1 MSTIKTVET
10 MPVLFIGHGSPM
22 NIILNNDYTNSL
34 VKAAKEIPTPRAI
47 LVISAHWL
55 TNGTYVTC
63 VNKPRRSTISMV
75 FQTNSIA
82 LATRVQDHQKMRG

>member
-1 MSTIKTVET
+1 MSITKLVEK

-22 NIILNNDYTNSL
+22 NIILSNDYTNSL

-55 TNGTYVTC
+55 TDARTL
-63 VNKPRRSTISMV
+63 
-75 FQTNSIA
+75 
-82 LATRVQDHQKMRG
+82 LA